1 MDHPKSIL
9 LIYQI
14 RGNDNISSYINLILC
29 NLHENRLKQKDIC
42 GTATEFLL
50 MKDYFIYP
58 ENSYSPP
65 VRRAKRTI
73 AELRGSPHP
82 LRSKT
87 LENVRSTDAK

>member
-1 MDHPKSIL
+1 
-9 LIYQI
+9 
-14 RGNDNISSYINLILC
+14 
-29 NLHENRLKQKDIC
+29 
-42 GTATEFLL
+42 
-50 MKDYFIYP
+50 MKDYSIYP

-73 AELRGSPHP
+73 AELRGFPHP